1 MKLFILYTFYLTP
14 GDPSF
19 SSLIKILFP
28 WLKALD
34 TKYRRPPH
42 TWKWH
47 TDNFLLIQEVERW
60 SVEKSIAMV
69 TEIG

>member
-19 SSLIKILFP
+19 LSLIKILFP
-28 WLKALD
+28 WFKALD

-42 TWKWH
+42 TEKWH
-47 TDNFLLIQEVERW
+47 TDNFFWYKKLKDGLL
-60 SVEKSIAMV
+60 EKV
-69 TEIG
+69 